1 MLLWALLLM
10 LGLVSRQASFAKKAV
25 VYLSPPWTTIF
36 QGEKVTL
43 TCHGFNSSKPGTT
56 WWYKN
61 QRWQNKWSTNSIETN
76 QTGKYA
82 CQTQDSDLSDPVN
95 LVVSS
100 DPLILQTP
108 YSVFEGDTLVLRCR
122 GRDARTARNVTY
134 YKDGSI
140 SSYFLRQ
147 SDFSIPQVGLSY
159 SGNYHCTGVVLL
171 FLFSQE
177 KSSSHVQLQV
187 QELFPPPELKIT
199 TSEPIEGTSV
209 TLSCE
214 TQLPPQRSD
223 TKLHFS
229 FFRNSRVIASGWKKS
244 QVLQIPAI
252 WREDSGLYW
261 CEAKAMTQN
270 IWKQSNHVKIS
281 VKSIPISGI
290 VMETQ
295 PSSGQVTEGEK
306 LVLICS
312 IAQGTGSITFSW
324 HREGINTSLGEK
336 TRHSLEEKFVLSAV
350 NESDAGKYYCTANN
364 GINTISSQRVNVTVQ
379 IPVSHPILT
388 LSAAGMQAI
397 VGEVLQFQCEVLKG
411 SAPIFYQFYH
421 KGLVLKTILAPFGGA
436 VSFNLSVTTE
446 HSGDYSCKA
455 NDSFSS
461 QLSEM
466 LELSILD
473 PAERGLLIMGVVV
486 SLLGILGLVA
496 IAILVYFKLKRKG
509 GRSPVSE
516 PSRDRPITDPQESGH
531 SNSVPPVELQPIY
544 DNVTPFIEDVVYT
557 EVWNMQHGK
566 INTADTSE
574 TLPEDKDSV
583 TYSEV
588 KTHSP
593 NDSRGKDKSMDR
605 NHEDGTEN
613 YENIL
618 LS

>member
-1 MLLWALLLM
+1 MLLWTSLLI
-10 LGLVSRQASFAKKAV
+10 LVSVNGQAPAAKKAV
-25 VYLSPPWTTIF
+25 VIPNPPWTPVFT
-36 QGEKVTL
+36 GEKVTL
-43 TCHGFNSSKPGTT
+43 TCNGSHLLDPNTVWQVYGRQWHKTSRPLEVTKAGEYRCQTEDSSLSKPV
-56 WWYKN
+56 Y
-61 QRWQNKWSTNSIETN
+61 
-76 QTGKYA
+76 
-82 CQTQDSDLSDPVN
+82 
-95 LVVSS
+95 VVFSK
-100 DPLILQTP
+100 DALILQILYT
-108 YSVFEGDTLVLRCR
+108 VFEGDTLLLKCR
-122 GRDARTARNVTY
+122 GRNDIQLTEISY
-134 YKDGSI
+134 YKDKKSI
-140 SSYFLRQ
+140 SGDNENSM
-147 SDFSIPQVGLSY
+147 FSIP
-159 SGNYHCTGVVLL
+159 HA
-171 FLFSQE
+171 
-177 KSSSHVQLQV
+177 SSSHNGVYYCKAKGNKWYYQDTSREAKLQV
-187 QELFPPPELKIT
+187 QELFAPPELKT
-199 TSEPIEGTSV
+199 TISDPTEGTPV

-214 TQLPPQRSD
+214 TQLPPQRSN

-229 FFRNSRVIASGWKKS
+229 FFREGKVIASDWKES

-281 VKSIPISGI
+281 VKRIPVSGI
-290 VMETQ
+290 LLETQ
-295 PSSGQVTEGEK
+295 PLRTQLIEGEK
-306 LVLICS
+306 LVLNCS
-312 IAQGTGSITFSW
+312 VAEGTGNITFCLHKNVSKDCL
-324 HREGINTSLGEK
+324 RKKTEYSLKKEFVFSTIKKSDEGS
-336 TRHSLEEKFVLSAV
+336 
-350 NESDAGKYYCTANN
+350 YWCTADNN
-364 GINTISSQRVNVTVQ
+364 NNTISSRTVVVTVM

-388 LSAAGMQAI
+388 LSAAGMQAV

-411 SAPIFYQFYH
+411 AAPIFYQFYH

-455 NDSFSS
+455 NNSFSS

-473 PAERGLLIMGVVV
+473 PAERGLLIMGIIV

-496 IAILVYFKLKRKG
+496 IAILVYSKLKRKS

-557 EVWNMQHGK
+557 EVWNMQQGK
-566 INTADTSE
+566 RNTADTSE
-574 TLPEDKDSV
+574 TPPEDKDSV

-593 NDSRGKDKSMDR
+593 NNSRGKDKSMDG
-605 NHEDGTEN
+605 NCEDGTEN